1 MSYSI
6 EYNRQ
11 FIKTEN
17 GYTPCW
23 LVGDNNVTEGFG
35 RNERR
40 VRNWS
45 VFMNLLDVSEDE
57 LVEKAKEL
65 FNVAENELIKAS
77 ELQLTLSID
86 IGDMLNDENFK
97 PYLDKIIIG
106 NWIRVRANDI
116 IYKLRLITI
125 NISGDEFD
133 NVSFEFSNVTKFKD
147 GISDAQDLIS
157 KVQSITSSFDY
168 VAHQSESNDEVI
180 EDIEDMYI
188 YGIDA
193 SNIPIVSDENQ
204 NVVYGL
210 KQEKEVFC
218 YYGKVYITA

>member
-45 VFMNLLDVSEDE
+45 VFMNLLDVTEDE

-65 FNVAENELIKAS
+65 LAESFGKQADGTFNQEYMMSFIPRMLELIRPESVEQVKNIMMNHKA
-77 ELQLTLSID
+77 
-86 IGDMLNDENFK
+86 
-97 PYLDKIIIG
+97 
-106 NWIRVRANDI
+106 
-116 IYKLRLITI
+116 
-125 NISGDEFD
+125 
-133 NVSFEFSNVTKFKD
+133 
-147 GISDAQDLIS
+147 
-157 KVQSITSSFDY
+157 
-168 VAHQSESNDEVI
+168 
-180 EDIEDMYI
+180 
-188 YGIDA
+188 
-193 SNIPIVSDENQ
+193 
-204 NVVYGL
+204 
-210 KQEKEVFC
+210 
-218 YYGKVYITA
+218 